1 MHFPLL
7 AAVAWPSA
15 ASRVAHL
22 LLSQSHRCAIRVA
35 MDLDAIIGCTVI
47 ICALGLIVGLLL
59 WSRRVIKR
67 IAGKGAASSARQIM
81 KDLRGER

>member
-1 MHFPLL
+1 
-7 AAVAWPSA
+7 
-15 ASRVAHL
+15 
-22 LLSQSHRCAIRVA
+22 